1 MANHP
6 ISDLFR
12 ISMDS
17 IKEMI
22 DVNTVVG
29 DICKL
34 NENVSVIPISK
45 VKSSFI
51 TGGIDQKSEILRE
64 GNEYPFGGATGGT
77 VNISPIGFLVV
88 EDNNVKVL
96 HLDDNVHLYEKI
108 IDATPDVIEK
118 VKSMFFKKT
127 VNDLK

>member
-1 MANHP
+1 MGSHP

-17 IKEMI
+17 IREMI

-34 NENVSVIPISK
+34 NDKVSVIPISK

-51 TGGIDQKSEILRE
+51 TGGIDQKAQIVRE
-64 GNEYPFGGATGGT
+64 DNDYPFGGATGGT
-77 VNISPIGFLVV
+77 VNITPVGFLVL
-88 EDNNVKVL
+88 EENGVKVL
-96 HLDDNVHLYEKI
+96 HLNDNVHLYEKI
-108 IDATPDVIEK
+108 IDLTPDVIER
-118 VKSMFFKKT
+118 VKSMFFKKE
-127 VNDLK
+127 VKN

>member
-1 MANHP
+1 MGSHP

-17 IKEMI
+17 IREMI

-34 NENVSVIPISK
+34 NDKVSVIPISK

-51 TGGIDQKSEILRE
+51 TGGLDQKIQTIKEN
-64 GNEYPFGGATGGT
+64 NEYPFGGATGGT
-77 VNISPIGFLVV
+77 VNISPIGFLVL
-88 EDNNVKVL
+88 EDNQVKVL
-96 HLDDNVHLYEKI
+96 HLDDSVHLYEKI
-108 IDATPDVIEK
+108 IDSTPDIIEK
-118 VKSMFFKKT
+118 VKSMFFKKET
-127 VNDLK
+127 N

>member
-1 MANHP
+1 MGNHP

-17 IKEMI
+17 IREMI

-34 NENVSVIPISK
+34 NEKVSVIPISK

-51 TGGIDQKSEILRE
+51 TGGIDQKAQVVKEN
-64 GNEYPFGGATGGT
+64 NEYPFGGATGGT
-77 VNISPIGFLVV
+77 VNISPIGFLVL
-88 EDNNVKVL
+88 EDNGVKVL

-108 IDATPDVIEK
+108 IDSTPDVIEK
-118 VKSMFFKKT
+118 VKSMFFKKEQ
-127 VNDLK
+127 N

>member
-1 MANHP
+1 MGNHP

-12 ISMDS
+12 ISMYS
-17 IKEMI
+17 IREMI

-34 NENVSVIPISK
+34 NEKVSVIPISK

-51 TGGIDQKSEILRE
+51 TGGIDQKMQAIKEN
-64 GNEYPFGGATGGT
+64 NEYPFGGATGGT
-77 VNISPIGFLVV
+77 VNISPIGFLVL
-88 EDNNVKVL
+88 EDNGVKVL

-108 IDATPDVIEK
+108 IDSTPDVIEK
-118 VKSMFFKKT
+118 VKSMFFKKET
-127 VNDLK
+127 N

>member
-1 MANHP
+1 MGSHP

-17 IKEMI
+17 IREMT

-34 NENVSVIPISK
+34 NDKVSVIPISK

-51 TGGIDQKSEILRE
+51 TGGLDQKIQTIKEN
-64 GNEYPFGGATGGT
+64 NEYPFGGATGGT
-77 VNISPIGFLVV
+77 VNISPIGFLVL
-88 EDNNVKVL
+88 EDNQVKVL
-96 HLDDNVHLYEKI
+96 HLDDSVHLYEKI
-108 IDATPDVIEK
+108 IDSTPDVIEK
-118 VKSMFFKKT
+118 VKSMFFKKET
-127 VNDLK
+127 N

>member
-1 MANHP
+1 MGSHP

-17 IKEMI
+17 IREMI

-34 NENVSVIPISK
+34 NDKVSVIPISK

-51 TGGIDQKSEILRE
+51 TGGLDQKIQTIKEN
-64 GNEYPFGGATGGT
+64 NEYPFGGATGGT
-77 VNISPIGFLVV
+77 VNISPIGFLVL
-88 EDNNVKVL
+88 EDNQVKVL
-96 HLDDNVHLYEKI
+96 HLDDSVHLYEKI
-108 IDATPDVIEK
+108 IDSTPDVIEK
-118 VKSMFFKKT
+118 VKSMFFKKET
-127 VNDLK
+127 N

>member
-1 MANHP
+1 MGNHP

-17 IKEMI
+17 IREMI

-34 NENVSVIPISK
+34 NDKVSVIPISK

-51 TGGIDQKSEILRE
+51 TGGLDQKIQTIKEN
-64 GNEYPFGGATGGT
+64 NEYPFGGATGGT
-77 VNISPIGFLVV
+77 VNISPIGFLVL
-88 EDNNVKVL
+88 EDNQVKVL
-96 HLDDNVHLYEKI
+96 HLDDSVHLYEKI
-108 IDATPDVIEK
+108 IDSTPDVIEK
-118 VKSMFFKKT
+118 VKSMFFKKET
-127 VNDLK
+127 N

>member
-1 MANHP
+1 MGSHP

-17 IKEMI
+17 IREMI

-29 DICKL
+29 EILKL
-34 NENVSVIPISK
+34 NDKVSVIPISK

-51 TGGIDQKSEILRE
+51 TGGMDQKSQQIKD
-64 GNEYPFGGATGGT
+64 NFEYPFGGATGGS
-77 VNISPIGFLVV
+77 VNISPIGFLVL
-88 EDNNVKVL
+88 EESGVKVL

-108 IDATPDVIEK
+108 IDSTPDVIEK
-118 VKSMFFKKT
+118 LKTMFFKKD
-127 VNDLK
+127 VK